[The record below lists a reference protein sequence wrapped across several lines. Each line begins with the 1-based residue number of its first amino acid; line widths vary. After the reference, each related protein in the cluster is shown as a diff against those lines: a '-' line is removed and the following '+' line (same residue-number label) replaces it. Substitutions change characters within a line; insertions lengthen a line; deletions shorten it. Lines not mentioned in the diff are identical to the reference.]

1 MQDDL
6 IWYKSEKEEFDKF
19 MENFQAEKDKMKRE
33 RHEFELIAMRTK
45 HEKQKVRESP
55 ARWYWQVLINIG
67 PKHYT
72 KHSNYCWLVMILLL
86 VFNVA

>member
-1 MQDDL
+1 MQGDL

-55 ARWYWQVLINIG
+55 AR
-67 PKHYT
+67 
-72 KHSNYCWLVMILLL
+72 
-86 VFNVA
+86 